1 VESINIDTGIAIV
14 LDVIVRGDPI
24 VGTVPDTVIA
34 TNLGDVSPIFVAN
47 TKLLPTAMPLLCI
60 YMPEA
65 NVAEAGVPTDAIDVP
80 LVLITTA

>member
-1 VESINIDTGIAIV
+1 VESINRDTGGAIV
-14 LDVIVRGDPI
+14 LDDIVRGDPM

-34 TNLGDVSPIFVAN
+34 TNLGDVSTIFVAN

-60 YMPEA
+60 YMPA
-65 NVAEAGVPTDAIDVP
+65 NDAETGVPTDAIDVP